1 MLTLCLCHCAKA
13 ACSVGAMD
21 FSEYKLHFG
30 VHIQAIRKTR
40 GLTQEQVAEALGM
53 DRVSI
58 GYIEQ
63 GKRAPRLSTL
73 YALARYYDVEMQ
85 DFFDFDS

>member
-1 MLTLCLCHCAKA
+1 
-13 ACSVGAMD
+13 
-21 FSEYKLHFG
+21 
-30 VHIQAIRKTR
+30 
-40 GLTQEQVAEALGM
+40 M